1 MISKKDLDLLARDL
15 DGGLT
20 PAEQRHVDALLGVSG
35 EARDEKRAML
45 ETRRHVEASAPAVDG
60 FDDSFVEDTVAR
72 LRYEDARGGREI
84 GARTDRLTLAGP
96 IRYAVAAS
104 VAVLAIA
111 LAIVIIVGRTAGPE
125 QLPVRIVDLADG
137 SRVSL
142 AVGASLDLPDEFPDE
157 RRVRLN
163 GEAFFEVE
171 STGYPFVVEVKQAE
185 IVVTGTSFNVRA
197 WDEGPGRAEVALVE
211 GSVEVHGESDP
222 PVRLA
227 PGQVFRLGDT
237 ASRSP
242 GAADLNHV
250 VAWRSSGFGFQ
261 HETLDV
267 VFAEV
272 ARRYATE
279 ITLSSDVD
287 VARRLTYLSQR
298 PGSLAGVLSDLCHA
312 VNLRFSPTRSGYE
325 IHAP

>member
-1 MISKKDLDLLARDL
+1 MISRKDLDLLARDL
-15 DGGLT
+15 DGGLA
-20 PAEQRHVDALLGVSG
+20 PAEQRRIGALLAVSE

-45 ETRRHVEASAPAVDG
+45 ETRRHVKASALAIDG
-60 FDDSFVEDTVAR
+60 FDDSFVDDTVAR
-72 LRYEDARGGREI
+72 LRYGDARDGRET
-84 GARTDRLTLAGP
+84 ARVYRLTLAGP
-96 IRYAVAAS
+96 LRYAVAAS
-104 VAVLAIA
+104 VAILAIA
-111 LAIVIIVGRTAGPE
+111 LAIVIIVGRSGGPE
-125 QLPVRIVDLADG
+125 QLPVRVVELADG

-142 AVGASLDLPDEFPDE
+142 AVGASLDLPDEFSEE

-163 GEAFFEVE
+163 GEAFFEVV
-171 STGYPFVVEVKQAE
+171 STGDPFVVEVKHGE

-197 WDEGPGRAEVALVE
+197 WDVGPDFTEVVLVE
-211 GSVEVHGESDP
+211 GSVEVHDESGV

-227 PGQVFRLGDT
+227 PGQVFRLRDGANGSP
-237 ASRSP
+237 AS
-242 GAADLNHV
+242 ADLKHV

-298 PGSLAGVLSDLCHA
+298 PGSLTSVLSDLCHA